1 MENTK
6 TITHGFVDTQI
17 INKLKELNL
26 NDFFTDLENGY
37 KEYNVEFTFEG
48 RYKFNVYFEIRES
61 TIKKDYEFFAID
73 IRTGEEV
80 EFKIIHRGKATLL
93 QERFDIFYL
102 DFLKW
107 IGKSDDRLTIM
118 NDYKNHM

>member
-1 MENTK
+1 MKE
-6 TITHGFVDTQI
+6 ITHGFVDTQI

-26 NDFFTDLENGY
+26 NDFFTDLDNGY

-48 RYKFNVYFEIRES
+48 RYKFDVYFEIRES
-61 TIKKDYEFFAID
+61 TIKKDSEFEAFDTLLNRKVKFRIL
-73 IRTGEEV
+73 
-80 EFKIIHRGKATLL
+80 HHGKCTLL

-107 IGKSDDRLTIM
+107 IGKLDDRLTIM